1 MASTT
6 EAASTAYPYAGPE
19 VFRVPVFR
27 ALSRVVDPELALN
40 IVDVGLV
47 YGVTIAD
54 DVVRVRVT
62 MTSPACPVTDLI
74 IEEMEAELRKT
85 FAGELSVEVELVWTP
100 AWTRERLSARARRF
114 MG

>member
-1 MASTT
+1 MSDV
-6 EAASTAYPYAGPE
+6 AASSAYPYVGPE

-54 DVVRVRVT
+54 DIVKVRVT
-62 MTSPACPVTDLI
+62 MTSPACPVTDI
-74 IEEMEAELRKT
+74 IMEDIQDELHKT
-85 FAGELSVEVELVWTP
+85 FSDELAVEVELVWTP
-100 AWTRERLSARARRF
+100 AWTRERLSPRARRF
-114 MG
+114 ME

>member
-1 MASTT
+1 MTT
-6 EAASTAYPYAGPE
+6 EAASTTYPYAGPE
-19 VFRVPVFR
+19 VYRVPVFR

-62 MTSPACPVTDLI
+62 MTSPACPVTDII
-74 IEEMEAELRKT
+74 IEDIQEELGKT
-85 FAGELSVEVELVWTP
+85 FSDELGVEVELTWTP
-100 AWTRERLSARARRF
+100 PWSRERLSARARRF

>member
-1 MASTT
+1 MTT
-6 EAASTAYPYAGPE
+6 ETASSIAYPYVGPE
-19 VFRVPVFR
+19 VLRTPVLR

-54 DVVRVRVT
+54 DVVKVRVT
-62 MTSPACPVTDLI
+62 MTSPACPVTDI
-74 IEEMEAELRKT
+74 ILEDIQDELART
-85 FAGELSVEVELVWTP
+85 FSDELAVEVELVWTP
-100 AWTRERLSARARRF
+100 AWTRDRLSARARRF